1 MKEHTFKESVC
12 TLLGLKEE
20 AYAKVVLRT
29 CLSNRARLLRP
40 LIALLSP
47 NFLFNETRLI
57 EKVARSTSLKEV
69 KEEVDFYQHKFVA
82 NFFVKD
88 TLRFRISG
96 VRLISLAQ
104 RAFDRARKDSLQQTG

>member
-1 MKEHTFKESVC
+1 MKETTFKESVC
-12 TLLGLKEE
+12 KLLALKEE
-20 AYAKVVLRT
+20 AYAKVILKT

-40 LIALLSP
+40 LISLISP
-47 NFLFNETRLI
+47 DFLFNEVRLI
-57 EKVARSTSLKEV
+57 EKVAHSTSLREV

-82 NFFVKD
+82 NFFMKD

-104 RAFDRARKDSLQQTG
+104 RAFDRAKRDSLQHPA